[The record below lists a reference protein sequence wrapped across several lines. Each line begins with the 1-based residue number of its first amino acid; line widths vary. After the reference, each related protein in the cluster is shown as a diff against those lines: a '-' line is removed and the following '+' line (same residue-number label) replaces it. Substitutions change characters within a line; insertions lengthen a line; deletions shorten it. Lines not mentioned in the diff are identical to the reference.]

1 MSGLD
6 MALGDSI
13 SSRKK
18 DAPTTRAKPAAKGAT
33 GGKGSG
39 KGGKGS
45 GESARII
52 LHERRRKIRTHLAPI
67 ILMIVN

>member
-18 DAPTTRAKPAAKGAT
+18 NAPTTRAKPAAKGAT

-52 LHERRRKIRTHLAPI
+52 LH
-67 ILMIVN
+67 